1 MVNGAIAMQGPGAEL
16 LRDPKIRAAYL
27 EGGAH

>member
-1 MVNGAIAMQGPGAEL
+1 MQGAGADL